1 MKRFILIG
9 LSLMLGLSFA
19 QTGAD
24 WPDPSELSYKPVE
37 FTPPEPTRAELSNGV
52 VVYLLEDRTL
62 PLVKG
67 VAYVDAPGVLE
78 PADKVGLASLTASL
92 LREGGAGEYSP
103 DELDEALETLAAS
116 VEATS
121 NDFYASVS
129 FDALSDNVD
138 EVMTLWSD
146 VLIRPSFDA
155 GRLEVAQGRSLEQ
168 VRRTKD
174 DPTQLAVREFFF
186 RVAEGHPSGAYPTEE
201 SLSSITQDDV
211 IDFYETYY
219 APNVSAVAVT
229 GDFETSE
236 MLEKLETVLGDWE
249 AKDISYPDLPAFD
262 PNPDPKV
269 YYLPKEVAQSTVLV
283 GHPSVLAYS
292 PEYNDLDV
300 ASQILGNGFSS
311 RLFTE
316 IRTKRGLA
324 YATGSQL
331 GQGFSYPGTFF
342 TFAITNGED
351 TGQVIELLLGEIRN
365 LQEGGVTE
373 AELEQRRETI
383 LNRSLFRF
391 TSPAA
396 ITERTA
402 RVGLLGLEPG
412 YYEAYLENV
421 QAVTPEEVQA
431 VAQQEMRPDDVII
444 MVVGDATL
452 FDRPLENF
460 GEVITLELD
469 E

>member
-1 MKRFILIG
+1 MKRLILIV
-9 LSLMLGLSFA
+9 LSLAISFSFA

-24 WPDPSELSYKPVE
+24 WPDPAALTYEPVE
-37 FTPPEPTRAELSNGV
+37 FTPPEPIRAELSNGV
-52 VVYLLEDRTL
+52 VVYLLEDPTL

-67 VAYVDAPGVLE
+67 TAYIDAPGVLE
-78 PADKVGLASLTASL
+78 PADKVGLASLTASS
-92 LREGGAGEYSP
+92 LREGGAGDYSP
-103 DELDEALETLAAS
+103 DDLDEALETLAAS
-116 VEATS
+116 VETS
-121 NDFYASVS
+121 SNQFYASVS

-138 EVMTLWSD
+138 DVLALWAD
-146 VLIRPSFDA
+146 VLIRPTFDE
-155 GRLEVAQGRSLEQ
+155 GRLEVVKGRNLEQ
-168 VRRTKD
+168 VLRTKD

-201 SLSSITQDDV
+201 SLSSITRADV
-211 IDFYETYY
+211 MDFYESYY

-229 GDFETSE
+229 GDFDTQD
-236 MLEKLETVLGDWE
+236 MLDKLEAVLGNWE
-249 AKDISYPDLPAFD
+249 PKDISYPNLPAFD
-262 PNPDPKV
+262 PNPEPKV

-351 TGQVIELLLGEIRN
+351 TGQVIDLLLGEIRT

-421 QAVTPEEVQA
+421 QGITPEEVQA
-431 VAQQEMRPDDVII
+431 IAQQELKPDEVII
-444 MVVGDATL
+444 MVVGDAAL
-452 FDRPLENF
+452 FDRPLEDF